1 MSDNKALIGTKEI
14 IEKVDRLMKLYEASL
29 KTISLQGEEIE
40 LLKSELQQIKSEN
53 SELQDRLKTSR
64 LAVAMQSNQNSQEAI
79 AKINR
84 MVREID
90 SCIALLNK

>member
-53 SELQDRLKTSR
+53 SELQGRLKTSR

>member
-14 IEKVDRLMKLYEASL
+14 IEKIDRLMKLYEASL

-53 SELQDRLKTSR
+53 SELQGRLKTSR
-64 LAVAMQSNQNSQEAI
+64 LAVAMQSSQNSQEAI

>member
-1 MSDNKALIGTKEI
+1 MSDSKTLIGTKEV
-14 IEKVDRLMKLYEASL
+14 IEKIDRLMKLYEASL
-29 KTISLQGEEIE
+29 KTISLQREEIE

-64 LAVAMQSNQNSQEAI
+64 LAVAMQGNQNSQEAI